1 METWTG
7 GRVSSFFSLPEIY
20 AYNYEETSVIFCST
34 YNTKNMEE
42 MFSPAWSWFSVHLS
56 PELLLISS
64 QVAVT
69 KADMVLVDLD
79 YSDVQCMQWM
89 LARI

>member
-1 METWTG
+1 
-7 GRVSSFFSLPEIY
+7 
-20 AYNYEETSVIFCST
+20 
-34 YNTKNMEE
+34 MEE